1 VFKDR
6 YGIAMC
12 ILVVSTTIILFSSEL
27 RLVAGMQAL
36 AFPGFGFGGFHTGFG
51 FHRGFGLH
59 HFNFPFGFPFGFDF
73 HRGFRLHHFGFP
85 FGFG

>member
-12 ILVVSTTIILFSSEL
+12 ILVVSTTIILFSSS
-27 RLVAGMQAL
+27 RLVADMQAL

-73 HRGFRLHHFGFP
+73 HRGLRLHHFGFP

>member
-1 VFKDR
+1 VFKDTH
-6 YGIAMC
+6 GIAMC
-12 ILVVSTTIILFSSEL
+12 ILVVSTTIILFSSGG
-27 RLVAGMQAL
+27 LVAGMQAL

-59 HFNFPFGFPFGFDF
+59 HFNFPFGFDF

>member
-1 VFKDR
+1 VFKDTH
-6 YGIAMC
+6 GIAIC

-73 HRGFRLHHFGFP
+73 HRGLRLHHFGFP